1 MSVGSRS
8 PAKCW
13 NAAAGPEV
21 RELTDRRRLQIRVTL
36 DSDMGPLFDWA
47 AAIPERARARELVGL
62 LRVGYAISL
71 GNAGTAVLTAA
82 TATELQLKPLTD
94 GRHAA
99 ATASASTSTS
109 ALNLELQGAEATLE
123 IFDAASVTGV
133 PPP

>member
-1 MSVGSRS
+1 MCEGSRS
-8 PAKCW
+8 PEKCW
-13 NAAAGPEV
+13 NAAAKPEV
-21 RELTDRRRLQIRVTL
+21 RQLTDRRRLQIRVTL

-62 LRVGYAISL
+62 LRVGYVISL

-82 TATELQLKPLTD
+82 GATELQLKPLTD
-94 GRHAA
+94 ARQAA
-99 ATASASTSTS
+99 ATASTS
-109 ALNLELQGAEATLE
+109 ALNLELRGAEATLE

>member
-1 MSVGSRS
+1 MRQ
-8 PAKCW
+8 
-13 NAAAGPEV
+13 
-21 RELTDRRRLQIRVTL
+21 LTDRRRLQIRVTL

-82 TATELQLKPLTD
+82 AATELQLKPPTD
-94 GRHAA
+94 ARQST
-99 ATASASTSTS
+99 ATASPS